1 MEILVFLLDEF
12 FINMRVDLRG
22 ADVGVPQQFLQ
33 HAQVHARFQTVSG
46 KTVAEGVWGHLLGQV
61 GRVLLHNL
69 PGPHAAYGLAVL
81 V

>member
-1 MEILVFLLDEF
+1 MFLLDKF
-12 FINMRVDLRG
+12 FINMGINLRG

-61 GRVLLHNL
+61 SRVLLHNF
-69 PGPHAAYGLAVL
+69 PGPHAAHGLAL
-81 V
+81 CI